1 MERRAGEDVDIG
13 RGPIMEEEEGVGGGR
28 EEGKEKKRN
37 KGE

>member
-1 MERRAGEDVDIG
+1 VERRAGEDVDIG
-13 RGPIMEEEEGVGGGR
+13 RGPIMEEEGVGGGR